1 MSPDDELSDRP
12 VRSIPTAPSAGE
24 QSGSASVKSAIRV
37 LKLFEYFIET
47 QRPARAKDIAR
58 ALEIPQSSTSVLLRS
73 LLEAG
78 YLDQDPK
85 DRTYMP
91 TPRVTLLGAWIDSG
105 PIRDGR
111 LIHALEMLRDETSAG
126 VFVATRNG
134 IFSQYIYVMQART
147 EFRHHIPIG
156 SRRLL
161 AKSATGFALLASCPD
176 EEILAITR
184 RTNAELPESRLCP
197 AEVLEEVGKS
207 RRDGYAFSRGLV
219 TRGAGA
225 IAMPLPGGLDRGH
238 RPLVV
243 SCAGMLED
251 FVRDEA
257 QIVAAMRRAVGRLTP
272 A

>member
-1 MSPDDELSDRP
+1 MSTDDNHPERP
-12 VRSIPTAPSAGE
+12 IRSIPTAPSAGE
-24 QSGSASVKSAIRV
+24 TNSSASVKSALRV
-37 LKLFEYFIET
+37 LKIYEYFIET
-47 QRPARAKDIAR
+47 QKPARAKDIAR
-58 ALEIPQSSTSVLLRS
+58 ALEMPQSSTSVLLRS
-73 LLEAG
+73 LLDAG

-111 LIHALEMLRDETSAG
+111 LIHALEKLSEETSVG
-126 VFVATRNG
+126 IFVATRNG

-147 EFRHHIPIG
+147 EFRHHLPIG

-161 AKSATGFALLASCPD
+161 ANSATGFALLSSCPD
-176 EEILAITR
+176 DEILAITR
-184 RTNAELPESRLCP
+184 RTNAELPESALCP
-197 AEVLEEVGKS
+197 ADVLKEVEKT

-225 IAMPLPGGLDRGH
+225 IAMPLPGGLDHGH
-238 RPLVV
+238 RPLVL

-251 FVRDEA
+251 FVQNEA
-257 QIVAAMRRAVGRLTP
+257 QIVAAMRHAVARLTP
-272 A
+272 D